1 MSSSSSAWLAWLFL
15 LPVLAA
21 LAVAALPVR
30 GARVAVAVG
39 AVVAVVVGGVDVVV
53 AIADRGSWQ
62 YLANQAYTGAR
73 LVADLAPQVLRPFVP
88 LVLEPLTT
96 PLLVVVVVVGA
107 AGVLGLAA
115 DHAYDRANGRS
126 VAVGLLLW
134 AGALLVVLAARPGH
148 LIAAFA
154 LVGAVGAAAP
164 TLAGGGG
171 DGMLKAL
178 GVQRVGDVG
187 LIVAMLALGASFGG
201 EVSFES
207 LLAAPPALEPWD
219 RVAAGA
225 FAGVAHRTL
234 WFAAAIGVA
243 VAVGSRT
250 GLASWF
256 LLRDVTADPRVPAPL
271 LGLVHALAFH
281 GAGLILLLR
290 LYPILALAP
299 EAQLG
304 LQWAAVATAIVC
316 GALALAG
323 RDLLRLDAHI
333 LAGFCSI
340 AVVGVS
346 AGDSSGGGLAVVVVV
361 SAALGLPWALAHV
374 VAATGER
381 DPVALRGLEGAL
393 PRAHSTRLLLTAA
406 VAALPPFAGFV
417 VVERA
422 LEVSALSTAVPAG
435 VVGGVVVGVLV
446 VGLAA
451 WRVLHLVFSGSRE
464 AVVAGAVAGDA
475 APVAPASAVAPPLA
489 TVLPAMLVAFVAPAA
504 TVLALPVPLLRLL
517 PLQIDYDPVL
527 PRFVGPSVAEMAA
540 VRGLFAA
547 PQAAPPLSPQEFVLA
562 VLALCAAPYL
572 LSLLFFRRRG
582 NALPPLQGVR
592 GLLARPAAQLARL
605 AGQDSRVARS
615 LQEGVER
622 LSRLLA
628 VNLVPVVLSL
638 VLQRLPQGVGA
649 VVAWALR
656 RTQNGASQL
665 AFFFALLVVA
675 ALRWWQP

>member
-1 MSSSSSAWLAWLFL
+1 MSSSSSAWLGL
-15 LPVLAA
+15 LVWMPALAA
-21 LAVAALPVR
+21 LAVAAVPVAR
-30 GARVAVAVG
+30 VRVAVAVV
-39 AVVAVVVGGVDVVV
+39 AVVAVVVGAVDVVV
-53 AIADRGSWQ
+53 EIADRGSWQ

-73 LVADLAPQVLRPFVP
+73 LIADLAPQVLRPFVP
-88 LVLEPLTT
+88 LSLEPLTT
-96 PLLVVVVVVGA
+96 PLVIVVVVVGG

-115 DHAYDRANGRS
+115 DHGYGRANGRS

-134 AGALLVVLAARPGH
+134 AGALLVVLAAKPGH

-164 TLAGGGG
+164 TLAGGSG

-201 EVSFES
+201 DVSFES
-207 LLAAPPALEPWD
+207 LLAAPPSLEPWA
-219 RVAAGA
+219 RVAGGA
-225 FAGVAHRTL
+225 FDGVAHRTL
-234 WFAAAIGVA
+234 WFAAAVGVA
-243 VAVGSRT
+243 VAAGSRT

-304 LQWAAVATAIVC
+304 LQWAAVATAVAC

-323 RDLLRLDAHI
+323 RDLMRLDAHI
-333 LAGFCSI
+333 LAGLCSV

-346 AGDSSGGGLAVVVVV
+346 AGDTSGGGLAVVVVV

-374 VAATGER
+374 VVATGER
-381 DPVALRGLEGAL
+381 DPVALAGLEAAL

-417 VVERA
+417 VVERT
-422 LEVSALSTAVPAG
+422 LEVSALTTAVPG
-435 VVGGVVVGVLV
+435 VVVLGVVVGVLL

-451 WRVLHLVFSGSRE
+451 WRVLHLVFSGARDAS
-464 AVVAGAVAGDA
+464 APAVA
-475 APVAPASAVAPPLA
+475 APPLP
-489 TVLPAMLVAFVAPAA
+489 TVLPAMLVSFVAPAA
-504 TVLALPVPLLRLL
+504 TVLALPLPLLRLL
-517 PLQIDYDPVL
+517 PLQLEYDPVL
-527 PRFVGPSVAEMAA
+527 PRFVGPSIAETGA
-540 VRGLFAA
+540 VRGLFASA
-547 PQAAPPLSPQEFVLA
+547 QAAPPLSPQEFVLA
-562 VLALCAAPYL
+562 VLALCTAPYL

-582 NALPPLQGVR
+582 NIPPPLQGVR
-592 GLLARPAAQLARL
+592 SLLAGPSAQLARL

-638 VLQRLPQGVGA
+638 VLQRLPQAVAA
-649 VVAWALR
+649 VVAWVLR
-656 RTQNGASQL
+656 LTQNGASQL
-665 AFFFALLVVA
+665 AFFFALLMVA
-675 ALRWWQP
+675 ALRWWHP